1 MTYITPSLNLATSA
15 PPSAPSKR
23 QFSSRVREL
32 LWRWLHSRTSLACI
46 VCLLTPACKLF
57 GGLAIEPVAV
67 TSAPSAQVAVFASVT
82 NDGKPVDNLSVSD
95 FELEEDG
102 NPLDLRQV
110 QLTLLPR
117 DGVVEHHLL
126 ILVDMSGPVDDPG
139 TRALLVRQ
147 LSAFIARV
155 QAHYSVSLFGFD
167 GSPQLTPLGTYRKLA
182 GASPP
187 ALERLSAI
195 PQRDPSSNLH
205 GAMTTGL
212 NQLTA
217 NLAQSHAAI
226 GLGTLL
232 VIARGP
238 DLAGRTSRDDLLDSM
253 NNTNHRVLALTTGK
267 WAAADDAEELGPD
280 GHFTATRFENLEV
293 PLAELARNL
302 EEDFGRYY
310 LLSYCSPA
318 RAGSRSLLVRV
329 HHQNKDG
336 KPKEAQ
342 AYAEFKAD
350 GFTGRCNPQAVPRF
364 HKPRSSGGVTTVAP
378 DPTGPTPTVVPADST
393 APGSNGEAGGE
404 EEPIAPPPNSNYAQ

>member
-1 MTYITPSLNLATSA
+1 MTYITPPFKRLFECAARGIEAASARYRILLLSVVCVLA
-15 PPSAPSKR
+15 PGCR
-23 QFSSRVREL
+23 
-32 LWRWLHSRTSLACI
+32 
-46 VCLLTPACKLF
+46 LF
-57 GGLAIEPVAV
+57 GGLAVEPVAV
-67 TSAPSAQVAVFASVT
+67 TSAPTAQVAVFASVT
-82 NDGKPVDNLSVSD
+82 NDDSPVDGLSESN

-102 NPLDLRQV
+102 NTLDSHQV
-110 QLTLLPR
+110 QLSLLPR

-155 QAHYSVSLFGFD
+155 QTNYSVSLFGFD
-167 GSPQLTPLGTYRKLA
+167 GSPQLTALGTYRKQPNA
-182 GASPP
+182 ASP

-195 PQRDPSSNLH
+195 PQKDPSSNLH
-205 GAMTTGL
+205 GAMSTGL

-217 NLAQSHAAI
+217 NLAQSHAPI

-238 DLAGRTSRDDLLDSM
+238 DLAGRTSRDDLQEAM
-253 NNTNHRVLALTTGK
+253 NNTNHRVLALTTGTWSDK
-267 WAAADDAEELGPD
+267 EGPEELGPD
-280 GHFTATRFENLEV
+280 GHASAARFENIEV

-302 EEDFGRYY
+302 EEDYGRYY

-329 HHQNKDG
+329 HHHDSEG

-342 AYAEFKAD
+342 AYTEFNAN

-364 HKPRSSGGVTTVAP
+364 HKPRTAGGVTTVAP
-378 DPTGPTPTVVPADST
+378 DAAPPVPTVLPADA
-393 APGSNGEAGGE
+393 APGSEPSAAPEGE

>member
-1 MTYITPSLNLATSA
+1 MTYITPSFNLAHRDTVS
-15 PPSAPSKR
+15 S
-23 QFSSRVREL
+23 SSRLVRRL
-32 LWRWLHSRTSLACI
+32 QTLMGCVLCI
-46 VCLLTPACKLF
+46 VAPGCKLF
-57 GGLAIEPVAV
+57 GGLAVEPVAV
-67 TSAPSAQVAVFASVT
+67 TSSQTAQVSVFASVT
-82 NDGKPVDNLSVSD
+82 NEDEPVKDLTEAD

-102 NPLDLRQV
+102 NPLDSRQV

-147 LSAFIARV
+147 LSSFIARV

-167 GSPQLTPLGTYRKLA
+167 GSPQLTALGTYRKVA
-182 GASPP
+182 NAAAP

-195 PQRDPSSNLH
+195 PQKDPSSNLH

-226 GLGTLL
+226 GLGTML

-238 DLAGRTSRDDLLDSM
+238 DLAGRTTRDDLLDAM
-253 NNTNHRVLALTTGK
+253 NDTNHRVLALTTGN
-267 WAAADDAEELGPD
+267 WAADDDAEELGPN
-280 GHFTATRFENLEV
+280 GHVTATRFENLEV

-302 EEDFGRYY
+302 EDDYGRYY

-329 HHQNKDG
+329 RHEGKDG
-336 KPKEAQ
+336 KPKDAQ
-342 AYAEFKAD
+342 AYTEFKAD

-378 DPTGPTPTVVPADST
+378 DATGPTPTVIPAEPET
-393 APGSNGEAGGE
+393 PPEGASNATPPGE